1 MAPKNNTS
9 DNDNTIHN
17 IININTIW
25 YPPNWGLEKETSPP
39 IFDFM
44 NLTLA
49 RDYILKRL
57 EKELHQNLSY
67 HSLSHVLDVEQAA
80 NLLADAENI
89 TQQERM
95 LLLTAVAYHDS
106 GFIYQT
112 TKHEE
117 KGCEIVR
124 ETLPQ
129 FDYTDAEIDIICGMI
144 MATKIPQ
151 TPQNKLEQIICDAD
165 LDYLGRNDFWE
176 IGNRLYQELSV
187 YGILSSEEEWNKL
200 QIRFLEAHHFFTSAA
215 IQLREHT
222 KQLHLEKIRS
232 IVNNY

>member
-1 MAPKNNTS
+1 
-9 DNDNTIHN
+9 
-17 IININTIW
+17 
-25 YPPNWGLEKETSPP
+25 
-39 IFDFM
+39 M
-44 NLTLA
+44 NLSLA
-49 RDYILKRL
+49 RDYIFNRL
-57 EKELHQNLSY
+57 EKELHHNLSY
-67 HSLSHVLDVEQAA
+67 HSLNHVLDVEQAA
-80 NLLADAENI
+80 NHLADEEKI
-89 TQQERM
+89 TPHERE

-117 KGCEIVR
+117 RGCEIVR
-124 ETLPQ
+124 EVLPQ
-129 FDYTDAEIDIICGMI
+129 FDYTEAEIDTICGMI

-151 TPQNKLEQIICDAD
+151 TPKNKLEEIICDAD
-165 LDYLGRNDFWE
+165 LDYLGRDDFWE

-187 YGILSSEEEWNKL
+187 YGILSSEQEWNKL
-200 QIRFLEAHHFFTSAA
+200 QIRFLESHHFFTPAA

>member
-1 MAPKNNTS
+1 
-9 DNDNTIHN
+9 
-17 IININTIW
+17 
-25 YPPNWGLEKETSPP
+25 
-39 IFDFM
+39 M
-44 NLTLA
+44 NLPAA
-49 RDYILKRL
+49 REYIFKRL

-67 HSLSHVLDVEQAA
+67 HSLNHVLDVERAA
-80 NLLADAENI
+80 IQLADKENI
-89 TQQERM
+89 TQHNRE

-117 KGCEIVR
+117 KGCEIVK
-124 ETLPQ
+124 EVLPQ
-129 FDYTDAEIDIICGMI
+129 FDYSESEIETICGMI

-151 TPQNKLEQIICDAD
+151 TPQNHLEQIICDAD
-165 LDYLGRNDFWE
+165 LDYLGRADFWD

-200 QIRFLEAHHFFTSAA
+200 QLRFLEAHHFFTDSA
-215 IQLREHT
+215 ISLREHT
-222 KQLHLEKIRS
+222 KQMHLEKIHS